1 MRNFG
6 LILLALGVLGFFRA
20 STQLALQEQVP
31 PGLSVTE
38 SLRYPAGKWEV
49 AEYAAGGMA
58 VVGLLLLVLPKG
70 RS

>member
-6 LILLALGVLGFFRA
+6 LVLLALGVLGFFRA
-20 STQLALQEQVP
+20 STQLGLYQPVP

-49 AEYAAGGMA
+49 AEYAAGAIA
-58 VVGLLLLVLPKG
+58 VVGALLVMLPKG